1 MVLEAFAGL
10 KLCNLVMVGNWNNSE
25 YGRRLRE
32 QYAACGNLFLLDSIY
47 DAGKLKYLRSRA
59 SLYVHGHSA
68 GGTNPSLVEAMHF
81 RKAVLA
87 FDCNYNRS
95 TNEDK
100 ALFFGNSAEL
110 QQLAEPLDKL
120 IAEKVGRD
128 MLEIAN
134 RRYTWRIVAQQY
146 FELLGA

>member
-1 MVLEAFAGL
+1 M
-10 KLCNLVMVGNWNNSE
+10 
-25 YGRRLRE
+25 
-32 QYAACGNLFLLDSIY
+32 
-47 DAGKLKYLRSRA
+47 GKLKTLRSRA
-59 SLYVHGHSA
+59 LIYVHGHSA
-68 GGTNPSLVEAMHF
+68 GGINPSLVEAMHF
-81 RKAVLA
+81 DKAVLA

-95 TNEDK
+95 TTEDK

-110 QQLAEPLDKL
+110 QQLVEPLDKL
-120 IAEKVGRD
+120 VAEKVGRD